1 MLYDAA
7 ASGATNYLLL
17 AKEFL
22 KRNRKKTK

>member
-1 MLYDAA
+1 MLYDAS

-22 KRNRKKTK
+22 KKNRKNKK